1 MSVLVCG
8 GKLTYPI
15 KVSTDSLG
23 VQGVNY
29 VERLTDYLEYNTQVE
44 KILFIETVDNRF
56 NPDDFKGFQGEVTVF
71 TKEADKFK
79 ANLEERAQLEELE
92 EQAEPEEL
100 EEHELDEP
108 EELEEQEELDELEE
122 AYQVYQN
129 VVEVIELEGLR
140 LRDIQYHIMKS

>member
-29 VERLTDYLEYNTQVE
+29 VERLTDYLEYNAQVE

-79 ANLEERAQLEELE
+79 ANLEEQAQLDEL
-92 EQAEPEEL
+92 EEL
-100 EEHELDEP
+100 EEHELDELEELDEP
-108 EELEEQEELDELEE
+108 EELEEHELEE

>member
-29 VERLTDYLEYNTQVE
+29 VERLTDYLEYNAQVE

-79 ANLEERAQLEELE
+79 ANLEE
-92 EQAEPEEL
+92 QA
-100 EEHELDEP
+100 ELDE
-108 EELEEQEELDELEE
+108 LDEQEELDELEE
-122 AYQVYQN
+122 QAELDELEEEYQVYQN

>member
-29 VERLTDYLEYNTQVE
+29 VERLTDYLEYNAQVE

-79 ANLEERAQLEELE
+79 ANLEERAQLDELE
-92 EQAEPEEL
+92 EQEEL
-100 EEHELDEP
+100 D
-108 EELEEQEELDELEE
+108 ELEEQEELDELEE

>member
-29 VERLTDYLEYNTQVE
+29 VERLTDYLEYNAQVE

-71 TKEADKFK
+71 IKEADKFK
-79 ANLEERAQLEELE
+79 ANLEE
-92 EQAEPEEL
+92 QA
-100 EEHELDEP
+100 ELDE
-108 EELEEQEELDELEE
+108 LDEQEELDELEE
-122 AYQVYQN
+122 QAELDELEEEYQVYQN

>member
-29 VERLTDYLEYNTQVE
+29 VERLTDYLEYNAQVE

-79 ANLEERAQLEELE
+79 ANLEE
-92 EQAEPEEL
+92 
-100 EEHELDEP
+100 
-108 EELEEQEELDELEE
+108 QEELDELEE

-129 VVEVIELEGLR
+129 IVEVIELEGLR

>member
-29 VERLTDYLEYNTQVE
+29 VERLTDYLEYNAQVE

-56 NPDDFKGFQGEVTVF
+56 NLDDFKGFQGEVTVF

-79 ANLEERAQLEELE
+79 ANLEERAQLDALE
-92 EQAEPEEL
+92 EQAE
-100 EEHELDEP
+100 LD
-108 EELEEQEELDELEE
+108 ELEEQEELDELEE

>member
-79 ANLEERAQLEELE
+79 ANLEE
-92 EQAEPEEL
+92 QAEL
-100 EEHELDEP
+100 DELDEP

>member
-29 VERLTDYLEYNTQVE
+29 VERLTDYLEYNAQVE

-79 ANLEERAQLEELE
+79 ANLEERAQLDELE
-92 EQAEPEEL
+92 EHAELDEPEEL

-108 EELEEQEELDELEE
+108 EELEEHELEE

-129 VVEVIELEGLR
+129 IVEVIELEGLR

>member
-29 VERLTDYLEYNTQVE
+29 VERLTDYLEYNAQVE

-79 ANLEERAQLEELE
+79 ANLEEQEELDELE
-92 EQAEPEEL
+92 ER
-100 EEHELDEP
+100 ELDEP
-108 EELEEQEELDELEE
+108 EELEERELEE
-122 AYQVYQN
+122 EYQVYQN

>member
-1 MSVLVCG
+1 VSVLVCG

-29 VERLTDYLEYNTQVE
+29 VERLTDYLEYNAQVE

-79 ANLEERAQLEELE
+79 ANLEERAQLDELE
-92 EQAEPEEL
+92 EHAELDEPEEL

-108 EELEEQEELDELEE
+108 EELEEHELEE

-129 VVEVIELEGLR
+129 IVEVIELEGLR

>member
-29 VERLTDYLEYNTQVE
+29 VERLTDYLEYNAQVE

-79 ANLEERAQLEELE
+79 ANLEEQAQLD
-92 EQAEPEEL
+92 EL

-108 EELEEQEELDELEE
+108 EELEEHELDELEE
-122 AYQVYQN
+122 ANQVYQN

>member
-29 VERLTDYLEYNTQVE
+29 VERLTDYLEYNAQVE

-79 ANLEERAQLEELE
+79 ANLEERAQLDELEELE
-92 EQAEPEEL
+92 EL
-100 EEHELDEP
+100 
-108 EELEEQEELDELEE
+108 EELDELEE
-122 AYQVYQN
+122 ANQVYQN

>member
-29 VERLTDYLEYNTQVE
+29 VERLTDYLEYNAQVE

-79 ANLEERAQLEELE
+79 ANLEERAQL
-92 EQAEPEEL
+92 
-100 EEHELDEP
+100 D
-108 EELEEQEELDELEE
+108 ELEEQEELDELEE

>member
-29 VERLTDYLEYNTQVE
+29 VERLTDYLEYNAQVE

-79 ANLEERAQLEELE
+79 ANLEERAKLD
-92 EQAEPEEL
+92 EPEEL
-100 EEHELDEP
+100 EEHEL
-108 EELEEQEELDELEE
+108 EE
-122 AYQVYQN
+122 AYQDYQN